1 MSSQSEPQSRLFTYD
16 DIADFD
22 VQVIET
28 RQQDNVIVEDISFI
42 GVPDKSRVSAYLV
55 RPSSGDGPFA
65 GILWAHWLGEE
76 KSNREEFLEEAV
88 SMASD
93 GVISLL
99 VDAMWSAPSWYTNRD
114 LDQDHTNGIAQVIEL
129 RRAMTLL
136 SAQSNIDEARMGF
149 VGHDYGGMY
158 GTLMAAADQK
168 AKSYVFIAVTP
179 SFYDWAFYTRQPESI
194 EAYHAQ
200 NDALEP
206 TLHLPQIKDASFLF
220 QFAEHDFYVP
230 EVKRQQYYEAAPE
243 PRKMIVYPEAEH
255 NMTLP
260 EIRADRQ
267 MWLRAELGI

>member
-1 MSSQSEPQSRLFTYD
+1 MSPSSEPQSRLFAYD

-55 RPSSGDGPFA
+55 RPSGDGSFA
-65 GILWAHWLGEE
+65 GVLWAHWLGEE
-76 KSNREEFLEEAV
+76 KSNREEFLDEAI

-99 VDAMWSAPSWYTNRD
+99 VNAMWSAPGWYTNRE
-114 LDQDHTNGIAQVIEL
+114 LEEDHNNGIAQVIEL

-136 SAQSNIDEARMGF
+136 SAQPHIDEARIGF

-179 SFYDWAFYTRQPESI
+179 SFYDWAFYTRQPESM
-194 EAYHAQ
+194 EVYHAQ

-206 TLHLPQIKDASFLF
+206 LLHLPQIKNARFLF

-230 EVKRQQYYEAAPE
+230 EAKRQQYYEAAPE

-267 MWLRAELGI
+267 TWLRAELEI